1 MQYKTKTKLEKS
13 NYGQGG
19 LMMIKLI
26 TRTMH
31 RKSQGEKS
39 NLISRSM

>member
-26 TRTMH
+26 IRTMH
-31 RKSQGEKS
+31 KKIPGGKK
-39 NLISRSM
+39 